1 MRLTTHKKNNTQ
13 LINSPDSIDF
23 SVMKKCFLYLLCLTG
38 SVVAQASHLAGGTL
52 RYEYTGTGNIYRINL
67 TQYHECS
74 PGGAIL
80 DDTAYINIMSS
91 GCGNII
97 GKKLPLASVDTTLYA
112 CPSLGNSCT
121 TPTSGY
127 PGIAVYHYTDT
138 VVLPPCSSWKIEWTG
153 GSRNA
158 SITNLVLPGSQNV
171 YLEAFLDN
179 SSAINNNAYTPSAP
193 PYVLAT
199 NMLNTAPY
207 PAADAD
213 GDSIHYD
220 FITPMGAPGTP
231 LSYSGGYSF
240 SLPFGSGSTAQIDQI
255 AQTIKLRS
263 NFMGRFAI
271 ALRISE
277 YRNGQLIGY
286 SSSDWCVISTA
297 IATAA
302 TVPAPAPGT
311 NFSVNTCPGQPNSVS
326 FIYYDSTATDS
337 VFLAAVT
344 PTMPG
349 WTFSATATAAPGV
362 GNLTVTWTT
371 PASAN
376 PATLPSFFINV
387 KAHDNACPM
396 MGSATY
402 PLLVRLAQC
411 TADSVWPG
419 DANADY
425 TVNMYDPLAIAVAY
439 GQGGS
444 VRPGA
449 SASWVAQYCPNWAN
463 FFAYGPNMK
472 HADCNGDGN
481 VNGADLAAVT
491 TNYGQ
496 VHFRQSTGSQ
506 QRATNVPDL
515 YFDLSAV
522 SLFPGIMVSVPIK
535 LGSGAVMAN
544 NIYGL
549 AAGITISGVTLNT
562 APVITYN
569 NSWLGTP
576 SNTLS
581 FTKTVSNNQTDWAY
595 ARTDHQN
602 ISGQG
607 TIAYLNFTV
616 PANATVGQQLIF
628 NFQNSKLIDNAG
640 NDILA
645 YNALSD
651 TAVIPPLSVNAIHG
665 NIQAATVVPNPVKN
679 ESILQLSVAHP
690 QELTIKIVNTLGQIM
705 WQQNAAVAGTQNIM
719 LPTGTLAAGLYLIVI
734 KEDVS
739 ASPSVIRFV
748 KE

>member
-1 MRLTTHKKNNTQ
+1 
-13 LINSPDSIDF
+13 
-23 SVMKKCFLYLLCLTG
+23 MKKLFLYLLCLGG
-38 SVVAQASHLAGGTL
+38 SVAAHASHLAGGTL
-52 RYEYTGTGNIYRINL
+52 RYEYTGTGNIYRVNL

-80 DDTAYINIMSS
+80 GDTAYINIVSS
-91 GCGNII
+91 GCGNIV
-97 GKKLPLASVDTTLYA
+97 GKKLPLVSIDTTLYA

-138 VVLPPCSSWKIEWTG
+138 VVLPPCSSWKIQWTD

-158 SITNLVLPGSQNV
+158 GIANLLSAGSQNV

-179 SSAINNNAYTPSAP
+179 STAMNSSANTPSAP

-199 NMLNTAPY
+199 NVLNTTPY

-220 FITPMGAPGTP
+220 FITPMGGSGMS
-231 LSYSGGYSF
+231 LSYTGGYSF
-240 SLPFGSGSTAQIDQI
+240 TQPFGSGSIAQIDQI
-255 AQTIKLRS
+255 AQTIKLKS
-263 NFMGRFAI
+263 NIMGRFAI
-271 ALRISE
+271 ALRLSE

-286 SSSDWCVISTA
+286 SSSDWCLISTPVS
-297 IATAA
+297 TAA
-302 TVPAPAPGT
+302 TVPMPAPGT
-311 NFSVNTCPGQPNSVS
+311 NFSINTCPGQSNAVS
-326 FIYYDSTATDS
+326 FVYYDSTATDS
-337 VFLAAVT
+337 VFLSAVT

-349 WTFSATATAAPGV
+349 WTFSSTTTAAPGV

-376 PATLPSFFINV
+376 PATLPSFFIHI

-396 MGSATY
+396 TGSATY
-402 PLLVRLAQC
+402 PLLVHLAQC

-439 GQGGS
+439 GQAGS
-444 VRPGA
+444 IRP
-449 SASWVAQYCPNWAN
+449 SATTGWIAQYCPNWAN
-463 FFAYGPNMK
+463 YFAYGPNMK

-481 VNGADLAAVT
+481 VNSTDLTAVT

-496 VHFRQSTGSQ
+496 VHFRQGTGSL
-506 QRATNVPDL
+506 QRITGVPDL
-515 YFDLSAV
+515 YFDLSSV
-522 SLFPGIMVSVPIK
+522 SLFPGQMVSIPVK
-535 LGSGAVMAN
+535 LGSNSVMAN
-544 NIYGL
+544 NVYGL
-549 AAGITISGVTLNT
+549 AATVKISGITLST
-562 APVITYN
+562 APVLTYN
-569 NSWLGTP
+569 SSWLGTA

-581 FTKTVSNNQTDWAY
+581 FTKAINNNQTDWAY

-616 PANATVGQQLIF
+616 PANATVGQPVIF
-628 NFQNSKLIDNAG
+628 EFQNSKLIDNAG

-651 TAVIPPLSVNAIHG
+651 TATVVPVNVNAVHG
-665 NIQAATVVPNPVKN
+665 NLQAATVIPNPVKN
-679 ESILQLSVAHP
+679 ESALQLSVAHP
-690 QELTIKIVNTLGQIM
+690 QELHIKIINPLGQTI
-705 WQQNAAVAGTQNIM
+705 WQQNAAVAGTQNMI
-719 LPTGTLAAGLYLIVI
+719 LPTGTLAAGLYMIVI
-734 KEDVS
+734 KDEAS